1 MVQNLYEE
9 LQWEI
14 DKVIKL
20 RGNTYKRIKVQDLIT
35 KILEIYYSVF
45 TAILSV
51 VGVKI
56 GESYLTIPAACF
68 TVTVAIMVCFFN
80 SQGFA
85 RRAHDLEAN
94 LTDLNVLRKEV
105 ELNKKEI
112 AENEYTKYYQKFYKK
127 QGDSEYPAL
136 IDELKESDLK
146 IIWYLIVII
155 VGVLFFIVMI
165 TPVIYTCEI
174 MLIYLKEKTD
184 MLVALKEV
192 ININSNFVA
201 AVIGGL
207 FTLIVSM
214 LSWKKESKSQE
225 KHAASMLYNDLM
237 SIEKYLRDERS
248 AVNIRYSEKWQSMTS
263 ACTFLKTKDVE
274 TIYEIY
280 DLVYNYNY
288 MYKLEEKRG
297 SVTKEN
303 VDQYNDLKKI
313 FFVNKKGWIDMSDY
327 NDNYKRIRGNLER
340 HMGK

>member
-1 MVQNLYEE
+1 
-9 LQWEI
+9 
-14 DKVIKL
+14 
-20 RGNTYKRIKVQDLIT
+20 
-35 KILEIYYSVF
+35 
-45 TAILSV
+45 
-51 VGVKI
+51 
-56 GESYLTIPAACF
+56 
-68 TVTVAIMVCFFN
+68 
-80 SQGFA
+80 
-85 RRAHDLEAN
+85 
-94 LTDLNVLRKEV
+94 
-105 ELNKKEI
+105 
-112 AENEYTKYYQKFYKK
+112 
-127 QGDSEYPAL
+127 
-136 IDELKESDLK
+136 
-146 IIWYLIVII
+146 
-155 VGVLFFIVMI
+155 
-165 TPVIYTCEI
+165 
-174 MLIYLKEKTD
+174 

-248 AVNIRYSEKWQSMTS
+248 AVNIRYSEKWQSMAS

-288 MYKLEEKRG
+288 MYKLEEKMG